1 MERKVG
7 RKVMLCT
14 IELILKQPLFENAK
28 VLAGKKYLDNV
39 VNRTSVYDCSVKSGI
54 FDKSIVK
61 KGDLYI
67 SGLDQFATQ
76 PQEFTKFIQV
86 LVNFQCSAL
95 IITDENAH
103 LITEEIKEQ
112 CNRGKLPLIMVS
124 WTVSYASI
132 METINNI
139 IIQKYYHIFNGNKL
153 NEIHTGKLNDAEK
166 KRVLESIN
174 PKFKKLLQ
182 IVIVRGNLHSPM
194 MENDLMA
201 YFLKR
206 QKDVYIFH
214 DNLHYFLISHDSEE
228 ELNQIQTIF
237 CNYLEQYFSNYTA
250 GVSAVHP
257 KKEVNLCLDEGL
269 LALDTA
275 YYLQEKRIVYDNKSI
290 LTLIM
295 KLKDS
300 SELYS
305 YYDSL
310 KSLISI
316 YRSENDST
324 LFNTCKMF
332 VQCKGSYRETANLM
346 GQSEATIRY
355 RINKLRQILGFE
367 DDIVQFHTCI
377 TMLTM
382 IDRML

>member
-1 MERKVG
+1 
-7 RKVMLCT
+7 MLCT

-166 KRVLESIN
+166 KRLLESIN

-332 VQCKGSYRETANLM
+332 VQCKGSYSETANLM

>member
-1 MERKVG
+1 
-7 RKVMLCT
+7 MLCT
-14 IELILKQPLFENAK
+14 IELILKQPLFEQAK
-28 VLAGKKYLDNV
+28 ILAGEKYLDNV
-39 VNRTSVYDCSVKSGI
+39 VNRTSVFDCSVKSGV
-54 FDKSIVK
+54 FDKSILK
-61 KGDLYI
+61 KGDLFI

-76 PQEFTKFIQV
+76 PQELTKFIQV
-86 LVNFQCSAL
+86 LVNFKCSAL
-95 IITDENAH
+95 IITDENAN
-103 LITEEIKEQ
+103 LITEDIKEQ
-112 CNRGKLPLIMVS
+112 CNKGKLPLIMVS

-139 IIQKYYHIFNGNKL
+139 IIQKYYHILNGNKL
-153 NEIHTGKLNDAEK
+153 NVLHTGKLNDAEK

-174 PKFKKLLQ
+174 PKFEKLLQ
-182 IVIVRGNLHSPM
+182 LIIVRGTLHSPM
-194 MENDLMA
+194 MENDLMG

-206 QKDVYIFH
+206 KKDVYIFH
-214 DNLHYFLISHDSEE
+214 DNLHYFLLSHDREE
-228 ELNQIQTIF
+228 ELSQGQIIF
-237 CNYLEQYFSNYTA
+237 CRSLEQYFTNYTA
-250 GVSAVHP
+250 GVSAIHP
-257 KKEVNLCLDEGL
+257 KKEADLCLDEGL

-275 YYLQEKRIVYDNKSI
+275 YYLQEQRIVYDNRSL

-324 LFNTCKMF
+324 LFDTCKLF
-332 VQCKGSYRETANLM
+332 VQCKGSYSETARLM

-355 RINKLRQILGFE
+355 RINRLRQILGFE

>member
-1 MERKVG
+1 
-7 RKVMLCT
+7 MLCT
-14 IELILKQPLFENAK
+14 IELILKQPLFEQAK
-28 VLAGKKYLDNV
+28 ILAGEKYLDNV
-39 VNRTSVYDCSVKSGI
+39 VNRTSVFDCSVKSGV
-54 FDKSIVK
+54 FDKSILK
-61 KGDLYI
+61 KGDLFI

-76 PQEFTKFIQV
+76 PQELTKFIQV
-86 LVNFQCSAL
+86 LVNFKCSAL
-95 IITDENAH
+95 VITDENAN
-103 LITEEIKEQ
+103 LITEDIKEQ
-112 CNRGKLPLIMVS
+112 CNKGKLPLIMVS

-139 IIQKYYHIFNGNKL
+139 IIQKYYHILNGNKL
-153 NEIHTGKLNDAEK
+153 NVLHTGKLNDAEK

-174 PKFKKLLQ
+174 PKFEKLLQ
-182 IVIVRGNLHSPM
+182 LIIVRGTLHSPM
-194 MENDLMA
+194 MENDLMG

-206 QKDVYIFH
+206 KKDVYIFH
-214 DNLHYFLISHDSEE
+214 DNLHYFLLSHDREE
-228 ELNQIQTIF
+228 ELGQGQIIF
-237 CNYLEQYFSNYTA
+237 CRSLEQYFTNYTA
-250 GVSAVHP
+250 GVSAIHP
-257 KKEVNLCLDEGL
+257 KKEADLCLDEGL

-275 YYLQEKRIVYDNKSI
+275 YYLQEQRIVYDNRSL

-324 LFNTCKMF
+324 LFDTCKLF
-332 VQCKGSYRETANLM
+332 VQCKGSYSETARLM

-355 RINKLRQILGFE
+355 RINRLRQILGFE

>member
-1 MERKVG
+1 
-7 RKVMLCT
+7 MLCT

-332 VQCKGSYRETANLM
+332 VQCKGSYSETANLM

>member
-1 MERKVG
+1 
-7 RKVMLCT
+7 MLCT

-28 VLAGKKYLDNV
+28 ILAGEKYLANV
-39 VNRTSVYDCSVKSGI
+39 VNRTSVYDCSIKSGI

-67 SGLDQFATQ
+67 SGLDQFAAQ
-76 PQEFTKFIQV
+76 PQELTKFIQV

-95 IITDENAH
+95 IITDENAN
-103 LITEEIKEQ
+103 LITEDIKEQ
-112 CNRGKLPLIMVS
+112 CNKGKLPLVMVS

-132 METINNI
+132 METINNL
-139 IIQKYYHIFNGNKL
+139 IIQKYYHILNGNKL
-153 NEIHTGKLNDAEK
+153 NVLHTGKLNDAEK

-332 VQCKGSYRETANLM
+332 VQCKGSYSETANLM

>member
-1 MERKVG
+1 
-7 RKVMLCT
+7 MLCT

-166 KRVLESIN
+166 KGVLESIN

-332 VQCKGSYRETANLM
+332 VQCKGSYSETANLM

>member
-1 MERKVG
+1 
-7 RKVMLCT
+7 MLCT

-237 CNYLEQYFSNYTA
+237 CNYLEEYFSNYTA

-332 VQCKGSYRETANLM
+332 VQCKGSYSETANLM

>member
-1 MERKVG
+1 M
-7 RKVMLCT
+7 
-14 IELILKQPLFENAK
+14 
-28 VLAGKKYLDNV
+28 
-39 VNRTSVYDCSVKSGI
+39 
-54 FDKSIVK
+54 
-61 KGDLYI
+61 YI

>member
-1 MERKVG
+1 MQRSP
-7 RKVMLCT
+7 R
-14 IELILKQPLFENAK
+14 
-28 VLAGKKYLDNV
+28 
-39 VNRTSVYDCSVKSGI
+39 
-54 FDKSIVK
+54 
-61 KGDLYI
+61 
-67 SGLDQFATQ
+67 
-76 PQEFTKFIQV
+76 
-86 LVNFQCSAL
+86 SAL
-95 IITDENAH
+95 VITDENAN
-103 LITEEIKEQ
+103 LITEDIKEQ
-112 CNRGKLPLIMVS
+112 CNKGKLPLIMVS

-139 IIQKYYHIFNGNKL
+139 IIQKYYHILNGNKL
-153 NEIHTGKLNDAEK
+153 NVLHTGKLNDAEK

-174 PKFKKLLQ
+174 PKFEKLLQ
-182 IVIVRGNLHSPM
+182 LIIVRGTLHSPM
-194 MENDLMA
+194 MEIDLMG

-206 QKDVYIFH
+206 KKDVYIFH
-214 DNLHYFLISHDSEE
+214 DNLHYFLLSHDREE
-228 ELNQIQTIF
+228 ELGQGQIIF
-237 CNYLEQYFSNYTA
+237 CRSLEQYFTNYTA
-250 GVSAVHP
+250 GVSAIHP
-257 KKEVNLCLDEGL
+257 KKEADLCLDEGL

-275 YYLQEKRIVYDNKSI
+275 YYLQEQRIVYDNRSL

-324 LFNTCKMF
+324 LFDTCKLF
-332 VQCKGSYRETANLM
+332 VQCKGSYSETARLM

-355 RINKLRQILGFE
+355 RINRLRQILGFE

>member
-1 MERKVG
+1 
-7 RKVMLCT
+7 MLCT

-28 VLAGKKYLDNV
+28 ILAGEKYLANV
-39 VNRTSVYDCSVKSGI
+39 VNRTSVYDCSIKSGI

-67 SGLDQFATQ
+67 SGLDQFAAQ
-76 PQEFTKFIQV
+76 PQELTKFIQV

-95 IITDENAH
+95 IITDENAN
-103 LITEEIKEQ
+103 LITEDIKEQ

-275 YYLQEKRIVYDNKSI
+275 YYLQEKKIVYDNKSI

-332 VQCKGSYRETANLM
+332 VQCKGSYSETANLM

>member
-1 MERKVG
+1 
-7 RKVMLCT
+7 MLCT

-214 DNLHYFLISHDSEE
+214 DNLHFFLISHDSEE

-332 VQCKGSYRETANLM
+332 VQCKGSYSETANLM

>member
-1 MERKVG
+1 
-7 RKVMLCT
+7 MLCT
-14 IELILKQPLFENAK
+14 IELILKQPLFEQARI
-28 VLAGKKYLDNV
+28 LAGEKYLDNV
-39 VNRTSVYDCSVKSGI
+39 VNRTSVFDCSVKSGV
-54 FDKSIVK
+54 FDKSILK
-61 KGDLYI
+61 KGDLFI

-76 PQEFTKFIQV
+76 PQELTKFIQV
-86 LVNFQCSAL
+86 LVNFKCSAL
-95 IITDENAH
+95 IITDENAN
-103 LITEEIKEQ
+103 LITEDIKEQ
-112 CNRGKLPLIMVS
+112 CNKGKLPLIMVS

-139 IIQKYYHIFNGNKL
+139 IIQKYYHILNGNKL
-153 NEIHTGKLNDAEK
+153 NVLHTGKLNDAEK

-174 PKFKKLLQ
+174 PKFEKLLQ
-182 IVIVRGNLHSPM
+182 LIIVRGTLHSPM
-194 MENDLMA
+194 MENDLMG

-206 QKDVYIFH
+206 KKDVYIFH
-214 DNLHYFLISHDSEE
+214 DNLHYFLLSHDREE
-228 ELNQIQTIF
+228 ELGQGQIIF
-237 CNYLEQYFSNYTA
+237 CRSLEQYFTNYTA
-250 GVSAVHP
+250 GVSAIHP
-257 KKEVNLCLDEGL
+257 KKEADLCLDEGL

-275 YYLQEKRIVYDNKSI
+275 YYLQEQRIVYDNRSL

-324 LFNTCKMF
+324 LFDTCKLF
-332 VQCKGSYRETANLM
+332 VQCKGSYSETARLM

-355 RINKLRQILGFE
+355 RINRLRQILGFE

>member
-1 MERKVG
+1 
-7 RKVMLCT
+7 MLCT